1 MTFPFTCSACGYV
14 NHFEWSQIGQKISC
28 GGCEKPMTVP
38 VPMETVG
45 PPEPLPARK
54 STFRC
59 PSCRRKFAT
68 KPELAGKKIRC
79 TGCGAGIRVPRA
91 DEESVVQPSHAMT
104 ADDSAKSA
112 LSFRTGPATGSLSGV
127 AAPSVADDEATHE
140 PPLDD
145 QFAWIKKARRRK
157 PPKAVLPS
165 RAELIEQV
173 NQKNAEDAAAQE
185 QARIEKA
192 KKKSKKKKKGASYF
206 DLKETLQLIAGV
218 SALVGFIAFLAWG
231 YPGMRFPLGGFLCV
245 IGFIVYL
252 LGSSSLRRLVA
263 DEGVLKLLLYRFCP
277 PYQWWYIIRNWQE
290 TKDFFAFFIAGYA
303 IMALGG
309 GIIKTS
315 EEGRRAEKEDRAYQK
330 FNQSRQVQP
339 PPPVFK
345 RMERDDD

>member
-1 MTFPFTCSACGYV
+1 MRLRRMQETDDSAGAHGDCR
-14 NHFEWSQIGQKISC
+14 
-28 GGCEKPMTVP
+28 
-38 VPMETVG
+38 
-45 PPEPLPARK
+45 PARAAAGAQ

-59 PSCRRKFAT
+59 PACRRKFAA

-79 TGCGAGIRVPRA
+79 TGCGAGIRVPWA
-91 DEESVVQPSHAMT
+91 DEESVVQPSRAAT
-104 ADDSAKSA
+104 TEDSGKSG
-112 LSFRTGPATGSLSGV
+112 LSFRTSPSTGSVSRV

-173 NQKNAEDAAAQE
+173 NQKNAEDAAARE

-192 KKKSKKKKKGASYF
+192 KKKSKQKKKGSGYF
-206 DLKETLQLIAGV
+206 DLKETLQLVAGV

-277 PYQWWYIIRNWQE
+277 PYQLWYIMRNWEE
-290 TKDFFAFFIAGYA
+290 TKDFFAFFVAGYV

-315 EEGRRAEKEDRAYQK
+315 EEGRRAEIQDRAYQK
-330 FNQSRQVQP
+330 LKQSRPVQSP
-339 PPPVFK
+339 PAVFK
-345 RMERDDD
+345 GMGRDDD